1 MLAQSFTFYVAPLMM
16 PFKYPAMEKLCVH
29 TMTTKPWSLDDCAR
43 HYPAAGV
50 EGITV
55 WRQYLE
61 GRDPLSAGAML
72 RDAGLDIVALC
83 RGGFFPAKSPMGL
96 QAAIDD
102 NLRAIETA
110 EALGAPQIVLVC
122 GAVPG
127 QPLEESRRQITEGIA
142 AILPVARQANIRLAI
157 EPLHPMYAD
166 DRSAINTM
174 AQAHAICDA
183 LGSPAHLGIAVD
195 VYHVWWD
202 ETLEA
207 QIKLAGERNRLFAFH
222 VCDWK
227 TPTTDLLND
236 RGLMG
241 EGCIPIRKIK
251 SWVSAAGFD
260 GFNEVEIFSN
270 HYWAMEQTQYLQ
282 RITSAYSQHVL

>member
-1 MLAQSFTFYVAPLMM
+1 MNR
-16 PFKYPAMEKLCVH
+16 LCLH

-50 EGITV
+50 GGITV
-55 WRQYLE
+55 WRQHL
-61 GRDPLSAGAML
+61 AGHDVTQAGNRL
-72 RDAGLDIVALC
+72 REAGLDIVSLC
-83 RGGFFPAKSPMGL
+83 RGGFFPAKTAQGIQS
-96 QAAIDD
+96 AIDD
-102 NLRAIETA
+102 NLLAIEQA
-110 EALGAPQIVLVC
+110 HDLGAPLIVLVC

-127 QPLEESRRQITEGIA
+127 QSLTDSRKQITDGIA
-142 AILPVARQANIRLAI
+142 AILPAAQQAGVTLAI

-174 AQAHAICDA
+174 AQAHAVCDA
-183 LGSPAHLGIAVD
+183 LGSPANLGIAVD

-202 ETLEA
+202 DSLES
-207 QIKLAGERNRLFAFH
+207 QLQHAGKTNRLSAFH

-241 EGCIPIRKIK
+241 EGCIPIRQIK
-251 SWVSAAGFD
+251 SWANAAGFQGYD
-260 GFNEVEIFSN
+260 EVEIFSN
-270 HYWAMEQTQYLQ
+270 RYWAMDQSEYLQ
-282 RITSAYSQHVL
+282 LITTAYQAHID